1 MNYYYPSS
9 NNSVFR
15 GMKMRKSILTVFI
28 LALSFFIVAP
38 TAEAS
43 SISDGTYTVP
53 YTIKSSNGGASI
65 ADGYF
70 TGSANVTVKNGSAVA
85 ELTVSSGQYVKSLNS
100 SSGSGSLIS
109 ESGDTKIFS
118 LPVGDITQPET
129 VSMHVVVPEEVAKMD
144 YDTTHTTTFV
154 FNTNNLPT
162 ATGDSNDTPKTA
174 NDTTQTNAVEQGD
187 VENPKTAD
195 NTPLA
200 LYVALLIIS
209 GVGFVAFRK
218 KSIS

>member
-1 MNYYYPSS
+1 
-9 NNSVFR
+9 
-15 GMKMRKSILTVFI
+15 MRKNILTVFI

-43 SISDGTYTVP
+43 SIADGTYTVP
-53 YTIKSSNGGASI
+53 YTIKSSNGGVSI

-100 SSGSGSLIS
+100 SSGSGNLIS
-109 ESGDTKIFS
+109 ESGDTKVFS

-162 ATGDSNDTPKTA
+162 ATADSNDTPKTA
-174 NDTTQTNAVEQGD
+174 NDATQTNAGEQED

-200 LYVALLIIS
+200 LYVTLLIIS
-209 GVGFVAFRK
+209 GVGFVALRK